1 MASTRMYEDLCEILN
16 HELDTIARK
25 GDIDKDS
32 LDDVHK
38 LASSIAK
45 IKNIMKDEKEAKAG
59 ALKVSNDSYAMA
71 TAPVWNQESMAMR
84 SRDSYGL
91 SNAYARGESNA
102 YAMGESNARRGGDGD
117 RDGRYSEEAYAR
129 GSYDDSYR
137 RGRDMRTG
145 RYVSR
150 DPRESYEGSYERGYS
165 RHTAR
170 ERMIVKLEEMMDTA
184 TNERDRQAIMR
195 CVEQLEA

>member
-1 MASTRMYEDLCEILN
+1 MYEDLCEVLK

-38 LASSIAK
+38 LTSAMTM
-45 IKNIMKDEKEAKAG
+45 IKSLMKQDKEKDEQSKMSNNSYEQSNRTPMWNQSMNSMDSYG
-59 ALKVSNDSYAMA
+59 NRNNESYGMNSNDSY
-71 TAPVWNQESMAMR
+71 N
-84 SRDSYGL
+84 
-91 SNAYARGESNA
+91 RGGS
-102 YAMGESNARRGGDGD
+102 YAMDGRSNEYYEHGESNARRGRDGD
-117 RDGRYSEEAYAR
+117 NDGRYSE
-129 GSYDDSYR
+129 DSYR

-150 DPRESYEGSYERGYS
+150 DSYDGSYERGYS

-184 TNERDRQAIMR
+184 TNERDRQAIMQ
-195 CVEQLEA
+195 CVEKLES